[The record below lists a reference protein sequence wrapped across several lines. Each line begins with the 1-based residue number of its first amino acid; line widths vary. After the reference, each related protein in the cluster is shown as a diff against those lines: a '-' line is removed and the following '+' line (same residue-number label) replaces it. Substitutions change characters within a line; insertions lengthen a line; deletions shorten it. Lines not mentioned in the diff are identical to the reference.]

1 VQLYLG
7 LFSLSLFK
15 MNRLQKHIAGFL
27 LMVFILGVIPAP
39 LFHELFANHT
49 DVADN
54 HCRYFHKDLGRHIE
68 QQQNHCD
75 IFKTDTPLYDAVK
88 VGYDFKLSLVVISEY
103 KNGGIS
109 SYSFAKPLGLPSR
122 APPLA

>member
-1 VQLYLG
+1 MSSVQKY
-7 LFSLSLFK
+7 
-15 MNRLQKHIAGFL
+15 IAGFL
-27 LMVFILGVIPAP
+27 LMVFTIGVIPAP

-68 QQQNHCD
+68 QQQNHCA
-75 IFKTDTPLYDAVK
+75 IFKADTTLYDAVK
-88 VGYDFKLSLVVISEY
+88 VGHDFKLSLVVISEY
-103 KNGGIS
+103 KSGEVS
-109 SYSFAKPLGLPSR
+109 PYSFAKSLRLPSR